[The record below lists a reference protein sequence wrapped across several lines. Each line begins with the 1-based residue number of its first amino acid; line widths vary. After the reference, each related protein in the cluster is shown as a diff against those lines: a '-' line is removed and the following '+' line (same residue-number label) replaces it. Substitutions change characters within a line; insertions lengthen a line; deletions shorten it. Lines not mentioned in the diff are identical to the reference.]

1 MSTQPEHHGICS
13 ILGEHCAKSIEEVEK
28 CIANQ
33 WNANEIAAKKAEEEL
48 EVKREQEQQA
58 TEQAWKEKAEWAANL
73 EEERK
78 AIEAAKKELTVKRQL
93 LKDWQKAGVELE
105 EEEEEDDRGSNS
117 SGSAMDQQMVSKY
130 FIRLL
135 QANDIR
141 ILLRKKM
148 KHKQDLDTRQNLP
161 QVVHEKVCNHCK

>member
-13 ILGEHCAKSIEEVEK
+13 ILSEHCAKSIEEVEK

-48 EVKREQEQQA
+48 EVKCKQERQA
-58 TEQAWKEKAEWAANL
+58 AEQAWKEKAERAAKL
-73 EEERK
+73 EEEQK
-78 AIEAAKKELTVKRQL
+78 AIEAAEKVLAVKRQL

-105 EEEEEDDRGSNS
+105 ELEEDDDGGSDG
-117 SGSAMDQQMVSKY
+117 SGSTMDQQMVSKY

-141 ILLRKKM
+141 ILLQKK
-148 KHKQDLDTRQNLP
+148 QN
-161 QVVHEKVCNHCK
+161 VSRT